1 MNVNLITLLGQM
13 ITFGLL
19 VWFTMKFVWPP
30 LMRAMEARQKTIADG
45 LAAGERG
52 KHNLE
57 MAQQKAGEILRQ
69 ARAEAVEAV
78 AAAGKHAA
86 TLVDDAKVQA
96 RSEGEKILQAARA
109 EIERERNA
117 AREQLRQQVAVLAVS
132 GAARILEREI
142 DAKTHAKLIDGLV
155 KEL

>member
-52 KHNLE
+52 KHDLE
-57 MAQQKAGEILRQ
+57 IAQQKAGEILRE
-69 ARAEAVEAV
+69 ARAEAADTL
-78 AAAGKHAA
+78 ATAGRHAA
-86 TLVDDAKVQA
+86 TLIDEAKTQA
-96 RSEGEKILQAARA
+96 RAEGEKILQAARA

-117 AREQLRQQVAVLAVS
+117 AREQLRQQVGVLAVS
-132 GAARILEREI
+132 GAARILEKEI
-142 DAKTHAKLIDGLV
+142 DAKAHAKLIDGLV